1 MIQISDFDCFMI
13 LNVIYM
19 YFGVIS
25 FRKILEQ
32 PRDWV
37 TIFLSVFAFVVVGR
51 IVNHYIEI
59 MDLPWI
65 VLILLFATFIGLEIK
80 VYMDFKNQKK

>member
-1 MIQISDFDCFMI
+1 MTHISDFDCFMI
-13 LNVIYM
+13 LNVFYM
-19 YFGVIS
+19 YLGVIS
-25 FRKILEQ
+25 FKNILEQ

-65 VLILLFATFIGLEIK
+65 VLILLFAIFIGLEIK